1 MPNWCSNSF
10 SMSGPTEVID
20 RVAQGISDGKMLQTM
35 VDIGEWDYNT
45 AVTQWGT
52 KWEVSDVEV
61 TLDDRHGEHA
71 ELHGYFESAWSPPK
85 EAFFTF
91 MSDNPDVDASLLYF
105 EPAMDFCGDLD
116 NELTVE
122 DLDLAFLQNDSLGV
136 QLDSAFSISEY
147 LEDSIEEAQ
156 DEALAEPLTLEDPE
170 EGLVITK
177 GTI

>member
-1 MPNWCSNSF
+1 
-10 SMSGPTEVID
+10 
-20 RVAQGISDGKMLQTM
+20 
-35 VDIGEWDYNT
+35 
-45 AVTQWGT
+45 
-52 KWEVSDVEV
+52 
-61 TLDDRHGEHA
+61 
-71 ELHGYFESAWSPPK
+71 
-85 EAFFTF
+85 

-122 DLDLAFLQNDSLGV
+122 DLDSAFLQNDSLGV

>member
-1 MPNWCSNSF
+1 
-10 SMSGPTEVID
+10 
-20 RVAQGISDGKMLQTM
+20 M

-61 TLDDRHGEHA
+61 TLDYRHGEHA

-91 MSDNPDVDASLLYF
+91 MTDNPDVDASLLYF

-147 LEDSIEEAQ
+147 LEDSLEEAQ
-156 DEALAEPLTLEDPE
+156 DEALAEPITLLNPE
-170 EGLVITK
+170 EETQ
-177 GTI
+177 